1 MSKKIETIVDD
12 IYDVLDQEGREPE
25 HDNLLYLGDAV
36 MDAVRSSMM
45 QTSDPSGKAMIR
57 ASGIGK
63 ACNRQQW
70 YGFQG
75 FENVPLQA
83 NTKLMFLYGHVIEAL
98 LLFLAKEAGHDVRC
112 EQETVELAGIKG
124 HIDAEI
130 DGVTVDAKSTSP
142 RSFDKFKYGTLEK
155 DDPFG
160 YMDQIDF
167 YKEGRGTRGGFL
179 AMDKQF
185 GHLAWMEVKG
195 TRSVVPRIEE
205 LKELSKEDAAEPAR
219 DSKYNPVED
228 GKSGNLTLC
237 TECKYCNHKF
247 NCWADANGGKGLRVF
262 MYSNGPK
269 FLTNVAKLPKV
280 MEVVE

>member
-1 MSKKIETIVDD
+1 ME
-12 IYDVLDQEGREPE
+12 
-25 HDNLLYLGDAV
+25 
-36 MDAVRSSMM
+36 
-45 QTSDPSGKAMIR
+45 QTSDPSGKTTIR

-70 YGFQG
+70 YGFNG
-75 FENVPLQA
+75 FDQIPLQS
-83 NTKLMFLYGHVIEAL
+83 NTRLMFLYGHVIEAL
-98 LLFLAKEAGHDVRC
+98 LLFLAKEAGHDVSC
-112 EQETVELAGIKG
+112 EQETVEVDGVEG

-160 YMDQIDF
+160 YIDQINF
-167 YKEGRGTRGGFL
+167 YKQGRGTRGGFL

-185 GHLAWMEVKG
+185 GHLAWMEVVNGK
-195 TRSVVPRIEE
+195 SVSPRIAE
-205 LKELSKEDAAEPAR
+205 LKELAKEDAPEPER
-219 DSKYNPVED
+219 TSKYNPVED

-247 NCWADANGGKGLRVF
+247 NCWADANSGKGLRVF

-269 FLTNVAKLPKV
+269 YLTSVSRVPKV
-280 MEVVE
+280 DEVTI